1 MHSRGSIRYGRNGV
15 TFYYARPNPID
26 NKVVFEFP
34 DEGVGGLYTLRM
46 LFLIAKFHL
55 DRRELTL
62 NSQLL
67 NDMIAALNNSLSENI
82 ESSQSQKEALKKR
95 IDEPGNIDSQLEE
108 ITSFLLENRMI
119 SPSESTIEEI
129 SVVLKDAA
137 YPFSIDEKA
146 LSNLIEKVTTRSD
159 R

>member
-1 MHSRGSIRYGRNGV
+1 MPVQIH
-15 TFYYARPNPID
+15 ID

-46 LFLIAKFHL
+46 LCLIAKFHL

-82 ESSQSQKEALKKR
+82 ESSQAQKEALKER
-95 IDEPGNIDSQLEE
+95 IDEPGNIDSHLLEE

-119 SPSESTIEEI
+119 SPSESTLEEI

-137 YPFSIDEKA
+137 YPFSIDERT
-146 LSNLIEKVTTRSD
+146 LSNLIEKVTTR
-159 R
+159 

>member
-1 MHSRGSIRYGRNGV
+1 MPVQIH
-15 TFYYARPNPID
+15 ID

-46 LFLIAKFHL
+46 LCLIAKFHL

-67 NDMIAALNNSLSENI
+67 NDMIAALNNTLSENI
-82 ESSQSQKEALKKR
+82 ENSQSQKEALKER
-95 IDEPGNIDSQLEE
+95 IDSHLLEE

-119 SPSESTIEEI
+119 SPSDSTIEEI

-146 LSNLIEKVTTRSD
+146 LSNLIEKVTTR
-159 R
+159 